1 MLDRLKSHPDR
12 LLLDHLIG
20 TAERATGKAEAIRWE
35 PFGINKESAIRL
47 VQLCALCHD
56 FGKASDEF
64 QNYIMHPGRGH
75 TTHAPLSSLV
85 TYQALLD
92 NGFESKLAVFGYFAV
107 RYHHGHLPN
116 FGIVEENLNELEEQ
130 FHSVHPSVIEWF
142 EKKTGTNLMNF
153 DVQAICKKIQ
163 SQISKLSF
171 FTDFTMKDYIL
182 LHTLIS
188 ILVSSDKEDAALKD
202 MIIEIQPKITL
213 DLVQSYIANIAK
225 DSPMYSLRQR
235 FHEEIDRSLSKVD
248 SRILSITAPTGL
260 GKTLANIKVA
270 LSLAKKD
277 TLIVYALPFINII
290 DQTMELMYK
299 ILEGVDYDATVLL
312 PYHHLADPSFAGR
325 EYEQSSIQRV
335 IVEGWH
341 TQMVIT
347 TFVSLFESLFTNRR
361 IPFFY
366 KLLNSVIILDEV
378 QSIPHKYWEP
388 ISRILSELTEF
399 GSVVILSTATRP
411 ALLKKATSIVKE
423 NYGVDLNRTR
433 IRFHGEVEY
442 EEFFNVVE
450 ENVKEALRLGWKLL
464 IILNTIKHSK
474 EIFEYILKRFDFD
487 RLFYLSSN
495 VIPKQR
501 LERLRRMKQ
510 IDRGPLIC
518 VSTQVIEAGV
528 DISFDKVIRD
538 YAPLDSIIQAAGR
551 CNRHFE
557 NRMGEVDVY
566 VVKKEENKRSLA
578 SYVYD
583 SMLLGITKEVTSNR
597 QVCEEREFSDLV
609 QEYFQKV
616 DNRGNTDKKNL
627 INSFKSLKFEEISNF
642 HLIEDGAQSIPVYVE
657 YDDFAVKLREELNSI
672 MSKDHGLGKFDKLA
686 SIKRILQKMS
696 LYTIDVR
703 MNREELTSALIVE
716 NGFVVVTRDNL
727 SHWYNDQTGFQ
738 RSSSLL
744 LF

>member
-1 MLDRLKSHPDR
+1 M
-12 LLLDHLIG
+12 
-20 TAERATGKAEAIRWE
+20 
-35 PFGINKESAIRL
+35 
-47 VQLCALCHD
+47 
-56 FGKASDEF
+56 
-64 QNYIMHPGRGH
+64 
-75 TTHAPLSSLV
+75 
-85 TYQALLD
+85 TYQTLLG

-116 FGIVEENLNELEEQ
+116 FGFVEENPSELEKQ
-130 FHSVHPSVIEWF
+130 FRSVPPSLIEWF
-142 EKKTGTNLMNF
+142 EKETGTNLMNF
-153 DVQAICKKIQ
+153 DVKAICRKVQ

-202 MIIEIQPKITL
+202 MIVEIEPKITL
-213 DLVQSYIANIAK
+213 DLVQGYIRNIAK
-225 DSPMYSLRQR
+225 DNPMYSLRQR
-235 FHEEIDRSLSKVD
+235 FHEEIDRSLSRID
-248 SRILSITAPTGL
+248 SKILSITAPTGL

-299 ILEGVDYDATVLL
+299 ILDGVDHDATVLL
-312 PYHHLADPSFAGR
+312 PYHHLADPLFSSR

-335 IVEGWH
+335 IVECWH

-411 ALLKKATSIVKE
+411 ALLKNATSIVKE

-433 IRFHGEVEY
+433 IHFHGEVGY
-442 EEFFNVVE
+442 EEFFDVVE
-450 ENVKEALRLGWKLL
+450 ENVKEALRLGQKLL
-464 IILNTIKHSK
+464 IILNTIKHSR
-474 EIFEYILKRFDFD
+474 EIFEYVLKRFKFD
-487 RLFYLSSN
+487 QLFYLSSN

-538 YAPLDSIIQAAGR
+538 DAPLDSIIQAAGR

-557 NRMGEVDVY
+557 NRMGEVNVY
-566 VVKKEENKRSLA
+566 VVKKSENKRSLA

-627 INSFKSLKFEEISNF
+627 INSFKTLKFEEISNF
-642 HLIEDGAQSIPVYVE
+642 HLIEDGAQSVPVYVE
-657 YDDFAVKLREELNSI
+657 YDDFAVQLREELNSI
-672 MSKDHGLGKFDKLA
+672 MNKDHGLGKFDKLS
-686 SIKRILQKMS
+686 SIKRILQKMA

-703 MNREELTSALIVE
+703 MSREELTSALIVE

-738 RSSSLL
+738 RSSSVLM
-744 LF
+744 F